1 MWAIDANIYMHGGF
15 ENETPNIPTNTI
27 MKLDLL
33 ALCAKVPTLVTKL
46 EQSIG
51 SGVRKNKSAGG
62 QGAAGSNSDMSG
74 DEASR
79 GGANKTVS
87 ALVKENLSIKM
98 VEATIESKPGSGVT
112 VQKALGRHIDDKKIG
127 NN

>member
-1 MWAIDANIYMHGGF
+1 MHGGF

-33 ALCAKVPTLVTKL
+33 ALCSKVPTLVTKL

-62 QGAAGSNSDMSG
+62 QGAGSNSDMSG
-74 DEASR
+74 DEATR
-79 GGANKTVS
+79 GNKTVS
-87 ALVKENLSIKM
+87 GLVKENLSIKM
-98 VEATIESKPGSGVT
+98 VEAAIESKPGSGVT
-112 VQKALGRHIDDKKIG
+112 VQKALGRHLDEKKIG

>member
-1 MWAIDANIYMHGGF
+1 MHGGF

-51 SGVRKNKSAGG
+51 SGARKKNPSAGG
-62 QGAAGSNSDMSG
+62 QTAGNADMSG
-74 DEASR
+74 DEGGR
-79 GGANKTVS
+79 GGNKISS

-98 VEATIESKPGSGVT
+98 VEATIESKPGTGVT
-112 VQKALGRHIDDKKIG
+112 VQKALGRHVEEKKIG